1 MNKYKVT
8 LEYDGTNYIG
18 WQRQENGKSIQECL
32 EKAINKLTSEK
43 IKVHGAGRT
52 DSGVHAYEQVAHF
65 EINKEIKTDKIR
77 DGLNQHLRPNK
88 IAILKAEKVDKH
100 FHARFSAKLRCYEYR
115 VITRRPPLT
124 LDNNRAW
131 CVHKKLDIKKIF
143 KEAVFFKGKH
153 DLQSFRSIDCQSAT
167 TIKTIKSIEVD
178 YQSDN
183 LVFNICA
190 KSFLHSQVRI
200 MVGTLV
206 DIGKGLIKNSVID
219 IIKEKNRSKAGP
231 TAPPHGLY
239 LKKILY

>member
-32 EKAINKLTSEK
+32 EKAINKLTSET

-77 DGLNQHLRPNK
+77 DGLNQHLRPNE

-124 LDNNRAW
+124 L
-131 CVHKKLDIKKIF
+131 
-143 KEAVFFKGKH
+143 
-153 DLQSFRSIDCQSAT
+153 
-167 TIKTIKSIEVD
+167 
-178 YQSDN
+178 
-183 LVFNICA
+183 
-190 KSFLHSQVRI
+190 
-200 MVGTLV
+200 
-206 DIGKGLIKNSVID
+206 
-219 IIKEKNRSKAGP
+219 
-231 TAPPHGLY
+231 
-239 LKKILY
+239 